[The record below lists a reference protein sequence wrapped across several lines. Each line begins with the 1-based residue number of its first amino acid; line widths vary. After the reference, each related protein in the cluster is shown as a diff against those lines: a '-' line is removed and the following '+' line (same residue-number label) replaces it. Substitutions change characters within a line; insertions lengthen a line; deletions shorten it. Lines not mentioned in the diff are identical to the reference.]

1 MSLPWRESW
10 RAFRRDLRRGG
21 LTLLLLAL
29 VLAVAATTSLR
40 FFGSGVEKRLQQE
53 AARLL
58 AADLVLRGTR
68 EIPAEF
74 RDAARREALRSS
86 ASLEFSS
93 VLLHGDEFQLAS
105 VKAVAPGYPLRG
117 ELRLREG
124 TREVAVRALPAP
136 GEIWLDNR
144 LFTLLKLQP
153 GQALQLGDTTL
164 RATAVLAYEPGQGGF
179 SGFSPRALMNMADVA
194 AANVVQPGSRLR
206 YQLMVAGDA
215 DAVAR
220 YRAAIEPRLGLG
232 MRLLDVREGRPEIG
246 TPLARAQSY
255 FGLASIVAVVLA
267 GLAIAT
273 SARRFA
279 ERHFDQQAL
288 LRCLGASRREALALL
303 LGEVAWLWLVAVIA
317 GALIGVLAAQLLA
330 HLLAGLLPGGDPLLA
345 LGRPLLTGVLTAT
358 LTLVGFALPALI
370 ALGGISP
377 LRVLRRDLP
386 TRSWSQ
392 WAATSSALL
401 ALLVLLTIETG
412 QARLAFIVIAGGG
425 AAALALWWLLAAGLG
440 RLRRRLA
447 LPGLATLLRD
457 PRESSLQILGLGL
470 GLTALLLVTSLR
482 GELLAAWQGKIPEDA
497 PNQFALNIAPE
508 EVEPFARFLRE
519 RGVTDLA
526 APYGVVRGR
535 LAAINDTPVQQ
546 AVSKEKESERD
557 ESLNRE
563 LNLTW
568 RDRLPDGNELV
579 AGQWWSAAM
588 TPPAQPAGASAAPLR
603 EPGRRDDTGP
613 GTPATAPAD
622 AAAAGLASSPVPVSV
637 EQKLAE
643 RLGLKLGDRL
653 RFSMAEGDLDAV
665 VSSLRTVQWDSFQ
678 PNFYFIFPP
687 GTLDAFPAS
696 FLTAFHLPPE
706 RREVLSALVQAWP
719 TVILIDVATMMGE
732 VRHLLDQVARA
743 IEAVLAFILAGGL
756 LVIAAQVLSGLDAR
770 RYEAALLRATGI
782 SRRALQLR
790 LGAEFATTGAA
801 AGLLAA
807 LLNEIV
813 AWGIYTRV
821 LELEPTLHP
830 ALWWQAPLA
839 GALLVL
845 AAGLPGARAAWRA
858 SPLLVLRRG

>member
-10 RAFRRDLRRGG
+10 QSFRRDLRRGE

-68 EIPAEF
+68 ELPPEF
-74 RDAARREALRSS
+74 VEAARREGLRSTGS
-86 ASLEFSS
+86 VEFSS
-93 VLLHGDEFQLAS
+93 VLLHGDDFQLAS
-105 VKAVAPGYPLRG
+105 VKAVTTGYPLRG
-117 ELRLREG
+117 EVRLRDG
-124 TREVAVRALPAP
+124 PRETAVRTLPAP

-144 LFTLLKLQP
+144 LFTLLRLQP
-153 GQALQLGDTTL
+153 GQSLQLGDATL

-179 SGFSPRALMNMADVA
+179 SGFSPRALMNLADVA
-194 AANVVQPGSRLR
+194 TANVVQPGSRLR
-206 YQLMVAGDA
+206 YQLMVAGDPA
-215 DAVAR
+215 AVAR
-220 YRAAIEPRLGLG
+220 YRATIEPRLGLG

-303 LGEVAWLWLVAVIA
+303 LGEVAWLWLVAVAA

-358 LTLVGFALPALI
+358 LTLVGFALPSLI
-370 ALGGISP
+370 ALGGVSP

-386 TRSWSQ
+386 TRTWSQ
-392 WAATSSALL
+392 WAATSSALV

-425 AAALALWWLLAAGLG
+425 AAAFLLWWLLAAGLG

-457 PRESSLQILGLGL
+457 PRDSSLQILGLGL

-482 GELLAAWQGKIPEDA
+482 GELLSAWQGKIPPEA

-508 EVEPFARFLRE
+508 EVAPFSRFLRE

-535 LAAINDTPVQQ
+535 LAAINGAPVQQ
-546 AVSKEKESERD
+546 AVSKEKEGERD

-579 AGQWWSAAM
+579 AGKWWAP
-588 TPPAQPAGASAAPLR
+588 PPARGATSLEAGKRAAAPL
-603 EPGRRDDTGP
+603 
-613 GTPATAPAD
+613 PAE
-622 AAAAGLASSPVPVSV
+622 AAANAGPVPVSV

-653 RFSMAEGDLDAV
+653 RFSMAEGDLDAEIT
-665 VSSLRTVQWDSFQ
+665 SLRTVQWDSFQ

-687 GTLDAFPAS
+687 GTLDAYPAS
-696 FLTAFHLPPE
+696 YLTAFHLPPE

-732 VRHLLDQVARA
+732 VRRLLDQVARA

-756 LVIAAQVLSGLDAR
+756 LVIAAQVLAGLDAR

-782 SRRALQLR
+782 SRRQLQLR
-790 LGAEFATTGAA
+790 LGAEFAVTGAL

-807 LLNEIV
+807 LLNEVV

-821 LELEPTLHP
+821 LELEPTLHL

-839 GALLVL
+839 GAVLVL

-858 SPLLVLRRG
+858 SPLLVLRQG